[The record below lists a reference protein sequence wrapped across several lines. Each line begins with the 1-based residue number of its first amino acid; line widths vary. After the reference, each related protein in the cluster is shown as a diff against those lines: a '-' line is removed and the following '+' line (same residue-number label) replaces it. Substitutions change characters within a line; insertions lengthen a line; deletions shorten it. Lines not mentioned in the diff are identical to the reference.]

1 MRGKSAKLMRAVGKG
16 LTKKD
21 KRLYNMLNSYE
32 KGILSEMYKSLIA
45 NNGDVLKKQRKNQQK
60 LKPLINETPFNE
72 NRKTRR
78 FNDKNPPRV
87 L

>member
-1 MRGKSAKLMRAVGKG
+1 
-16 LTKKD
+16 
-21 KRLYNMLNSYE
+21 
-32 KGILSEMYKSLIA
+32 MYKSLIA